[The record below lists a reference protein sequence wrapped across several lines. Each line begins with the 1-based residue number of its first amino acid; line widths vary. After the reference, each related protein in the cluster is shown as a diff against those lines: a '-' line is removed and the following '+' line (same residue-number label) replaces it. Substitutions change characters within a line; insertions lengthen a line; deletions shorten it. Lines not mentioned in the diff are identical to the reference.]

1 MKNSREYSQR
11 LQKLYRSLKQQYPRP
26 EKVQYDEPVDAIVH
40 ALITENLTEAQTQA
54 AVRRFRDHFVDS
66 NDLRVASPEE
76 IVDTIGEDCPATR
89 NTALAITSILGMIFE
104 KNNAVTLEVLKKM
117 GKRPAKQVLEKIP
130 GTTPFV
136 VDYCMLTSLQGHAI
150 PLTKTMIEYLKANRC
165 VHPQADRETI
175 EGYLTRQIA
184 AKDAYEFYTML
195 RQESETRKLEKA
207 GRRGEPKKKTG
218 EKTRT

>member
-1 MKNSREYSQR
+1 MKDSREYSQK

-26 EKVQYDEPVDAIVH
+26 EKVEYDEPVDAIVH

-54 AVRRFRDHFVDS
+54 AMKKFKDHFVDW
-66 NDLRVASPEE
+66 NDLRVASAEE

-117 GKRPAKQVLEKIP
+117 GKRPAKQAMEKIP

-150 PLTKTMIEYLKANRC
+150 PLTKTMIEYLKVNRC
-165 VHPQADRETI
+165 VHPEADRETI

-184 AKDAYEFYTML
+184 AKDAFEFYVML
-195 RQESETRKLEKA
+195 RQESETQKPEKTGHGTEA
-207 GRRGEPKKKTG
+207 RKKTAKKA
-218 EKTRT
+218 KT